1 MKNRKQ
7 APKDALA
14 GMLMGEAMARLLKTD
29 PVELADVID
38 RAKIRQG
45 EIRKNVDDAR
55 KEIERG
61 VRPAGKKFRL

>member
-7 APKDALA
+7 APKDPLA
-14 GMLMGEAMARLLKTD
+14 GMPVDEAVARLLQTD
-29 PVELADVID
+29 PVEIADIFD
-38 RAKIRQG
+38 RVKKRQG

-61 VRPAGKKFRL
+61 VRPAGKKFSI